1 MLAGLSSPSLFPL
14 SSVMPGFDP
23 SIHAHGGGV
32 AWGVDPRLKAEDDG
46 GEVFLF
52 LDLTNP

>member
-1 MLAGLSSPSLFPL
+1 MLGL
-14 SSVMPGFDP
+14 DP
-23 SIHAHGGGV
+23 SIHAISDAV
-32 AWGVDPRLKAEDDG
+32 PWSVDPRLKAEDDG